1 MEWIKVVARNPKAL
15 DQNSQG
21 GSQFGQRTIID
32 QVQFC
37 GSFFQL
43 FLLQSCGKVRYILYY
58 LLVLYCIISTNI
70 D

>member
-37 GSFFQL
+37 GRFFQL
-43 FLLQSCGKVRYILYY
+43 ILLY
-58 LLVLYCIISTNI
+58 
-70 D
+70 